1 MYIGYMR
8 FKNFKY
14 GLIGYVAV
22 AIAAVTVT
30 FILGGCS
37 SRGRSEGASDSA
49 SESSDY
55 HADNDIAMTM
65 RSLADAISVNEP
77 LDSAQYNYR
86 GVLTDGSGRPLYTDI
101 LGAPGEWE
109 VSVIDSDRVVIRN
122 LYLGD
127 LLPDELTQYILASLN
142 VPDSALVASSGAVE
156 TTSLLRIYDYGNAE
170 LIFETKEAYTEDGER
185 GPLLNIAIR
194 KK

>member
-1 MYIGYMR
+1 MYMGYMR
-8 FKNFKY
+8 LKNFKY
-14 GLIGYVAV
+14 GLFGYVAV
-22 AIAAVTVT
+22 AFAAVAVAVA
-30 FILGGCS
+30 FAACS
-37 SRGRSEGASDSA
+37 SRGNSEGDSDSA
-49 SESSDY
+49 AESSEY
-55 HADNDIAMTM
+55 HADNDIAMTI

-77 LDSAQYNYR
+77 LDSAQYDFR
-86 GVLTDGSGRPLYTDI
+86 GVLTDGTGRPLYTDI

-109 VSVIDSDRVVIRN
+109 VSVIDSDRAVIRN

-127 LLPDELTQYILASLN
+127 LLPDELTQYILTSLN

-156 TTSLLRIYDYGNAE
+156 AASLLRIYDYGNAE
-170 LIFETKEAYTEDGER
+170 LIFETKEAYTEDGEK